1 MIVLGALNLAACSSD
16 DGGKDTSDTAGTGSD
31 GCPNSVVTTYPTA
44 GDTAA
49 FYRTNIEV
57 SMAAADASATLTLA
71 DADGNDIAGTSTTDE
86 KTVAFDPTDSLA
98 PSSNYTATLSWGCDA
113 YSFEFTTSETGAA
126 VDASD
131 IVGNTFSLALGS
143 GRFVKPEGVGDLV
156 GSLLEFEMLVGV
168 TEADDMNVTMM
179 GAISEG
185 VGNTMQDMC
194 TTTIDFPAADFSNNP
209 FFEVQADVLPLVVQ
223 GMDLGLQ
230 DVLLSGA
237 LRPDGSAAEGV
248 VLAGKLD
255 TRPLVPLLSPG
266 GADDSVCVLLQTFSA
281 ECEECADG
289 SGPYCLTLY
298 VDSMTAEPRSGDA
311 LVPLTEKD
319 IAANADCAEK

>member
-1 MIVLGALNLAACSSD
+1 MTRWMIVLGALNLAACSSD
-16 DGGKDTSDTAGTGSD
+16 DGGKDTSDTAGTASGD
-31 GCPNSVVTTYPTA
+31 ACANSVVTTYPTA
-44 GDTAA
+44 GDAAA

-57 SMAAADASATLTLA
+57 SMAAADATATLTLA
-71 DADGNDIAGTSTTDE
+71 DADGNDIAGTSATDG
-86 KTVAFDPTDSLA
+86 TMVSFDPTDNLA
-98 PSSNYTATLSWGCDA
+98 PSSNYTATLAWGCEA
-113 YSFEFTTSETGAA
+113 YSFEFTTSATGTS
-126 VDASD
+126 VDSGS
-131 IVGNTFSLALGS
+131 IVGNTFSLALGT

-194 TTTIDFPAADFSNNP
+194 TTTIDFPAADFSENP
-209 FFEVQADVLPLVVQ
+209 YFEVQADVLPLVVQ

-237 LRPDGSAAEGV
+237 LRPDGTAAEGV
-248 VLAGKLD
+248 ILAGKLD

-266 GADDSVCVLLQTFSA
+266 GADDAVCVLLQTFSA
-281 ECEECADG
+281 DCEECADG

-298 VDSMTAEPRSGDA
+298 AWTA
-311 LVPLTEKD
+311 
-319 IAANADCAEK
+319 

>member
-1 MIVLGALNLAACSSD
+1 MGACSSD
-16 DGGKDTSDTAGTGSD
+16 DGDKDSSDTAGTATAD
-31 GCPNSVVTTYPTA
+31 ACANSVVTTYPTA
-44 GDTAA
+44 GDASA
-49 FYRTNIEV
+49 FYLTNVEV
-57 SMAAADASATLTLA
+57 SMAAADASATLSLA
-71 DADGNDIAGTSTTDE
+71 DADGNDVAGTSATMETM
-86 KTVAFDPTDSLA
+86 VSFDPTDALT
-98 PSSNYTATLSWGCDA
+98 PSSNYTATLAWGCDA

-126 VDASD
+126 VDTSGL
-131 IVGNTFSLALGS
+131 VGNTFSLALGS

-185 VGNTMQDMC
+185 VGNSMQDMC
-194 TTTIDFPAADFSNNP
+194 TTTIDFPAADFSQNP

-248 VLAGKLD
+248 ILAGKLD

-266 GADDSVCVLLQTFSA
+266 GADDAVCVLLQTFSA
-281 ECEECADG
+281 DCEECADG

-298 VDSMTAEPRSGDA
+298 VDSMTAEARTGDA
-311 LVPLTEKD
+311 LVTVTEKD
-319 IAANADCAEK
+319 IAANADCAKK